1 MKRSL
6 YLVALGAAGVV
17 AASASASASGWDT
30 SKSMHLASGQTASFT
45 MRVLR
50 PSRIVLFGAGPNVK
64 TTAKTKCVKGA
75 KVSTVTRSFDTA
87 GTRNLL
93 YGIPSRQSVC
103 TITVTGTAGS
113 RPGLLT
119 VDVARG

>member
-1 MKRSL
+1 MKRSP

-17 AASASASASGWDT
+17 AASASASGWTT
-30 SKSMHLASGQTASFT
+30 SKSMHLASGQTASFS
-45 MRVLR
+45 MRVSQ

-64 TTAKTKCVKGA
+64 TTTTTKCVKGA

-93 YGIPSRQSVC
+93 YGVPARQSSC
-103 TITVTGTAGS
+103 QITVTGTAGS

-119 VDVARG
+119 VDVAQR